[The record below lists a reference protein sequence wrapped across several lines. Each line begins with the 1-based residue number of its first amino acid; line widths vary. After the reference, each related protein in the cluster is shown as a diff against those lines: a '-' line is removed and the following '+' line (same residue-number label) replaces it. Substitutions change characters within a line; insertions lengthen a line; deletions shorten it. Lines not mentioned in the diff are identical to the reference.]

1 MVLAKTRVAL
11 IGWVIV
17 STLVLAACDSNEPK
31 EKKSGQAIV
40 SVNGKEVT
48 TLQLNDEI
56 KRANIRPDQYEAASK
71 QLLEALIVRQLIID
85 EAIRNKLD
93 RTPDVMQA
101 RDRANA
107 QVIAQAYMQGI
118 ASKVA
123 KPTQTEINEYFQGH
137 PEFFSQRKQFDLITV
152 RVATKDL
159 SDELKKTID
168 AAKSLDQV
176 VAWLDKNKVQYFR
189 SLASRSSTDLPP
201 QMAKMLQEK
210 SKDTIFIVNEQ
221 ENSLLI
227 SVNAIKDSPV
237 TLAMAAPQIERFLLN
252 QKYKEATDA
261 EVARLRAAAKIEYLN
276 AAAPVSGNAEKSA
289 VPQVA
294 PTTSPSVTN
303 NLNLTEPT
311 TEGAIERGIMGLK

>member
-1 MVLAKTRVAL
+1 MVLANTRTAL
-11 IGWVIV
+11 TGFMIGFA
-17 STLVLAACDSNEPK
+17 LVLTACDSNEPK
-31 EKKSGQAIV
+31 EKKTGQALV

-48 TLQLNDEI
+48 MLQLNEEI
-56 KRANIRPDQYEAASK
+56 KRANIRPEQYEAASK
-71 QLLEALIVRQLIID
+71 QLLESLIVRQLILD
-85 EAIRNKLD
+85 EAVHNKLD

-118 ASKVA
+118 VSKIA
-123 KPTQTEINEYFQGH
+123 KPTQAEIDEYFQKH

-159 SDELKKTID
+159 SSELKKTID
-168 AAKSLDQV
+168 AAKSVDQV
-176 VAWLDKNKVQYFR
+176 VTWLDKNKVPYLR

-227 SVNAIKDSPV
+227 SVNAIKDSPI
-237 TLAMAAPQIERFLLN
+237 TLAAAAPQIERFLLN

-261 EVARLRAAAKIEYLN
+261 EVTRLRAAAKIEYLN
-276 AAAPVSGNAEKSA
+276 AKAPESSAADKPVVPQAAPNADNA
-289 VPQVA
+289 
-294 PTTSPSVTN
+294 TN

-311 TEGAIERGIMGLK
+311 SNGSIERGIMALK

>member
-1 MVLAKTRVAL
+1 MVLTKTQVAL
-11 IGWVIV
+11 MGLAIV
-17 STLVLAACDSNEPK
+17 STLLLAACDGNAPK
-31 EKKSGQAIV
+31 EKKPGQALV

-71 QLLEALIVRQLIID
+71 QLLESLIVRQLIIE
-85 EAIRNKLD
+85 EAIRSKLD

-107 QVIAQAYMQGI
+107 QVIAQAYIQGI
-118 ASKVA
+118 VSKVT
-123 KPTQTEINEYFQGH
+123 KPTQAEVGEYFQSH

-152 RVATKDL
+152 RIATKDL
-159 SDELKKTID
+159 SEELRKTID

-176 VAWLDKNKVQYFR
+176 IAWLDKNKVQYFR

-210 SKDTIFIVNEQ
+210 SKDTVFIVNEQ

-227 SVNAIKDSPV
+227 SS
-237 TLAMAAPQIERFLLN
+237 MQ
-252 QKYKEATDA
+252 
-261 EVARLRAAAKIEYLN
+261 LRIVL
-276 AAAPVSGNAEKSA
+276 
-289 VPQVA
+289 
-294 PTTSPSVTN
+294 
-303 NLNLTEPT
+303 
-311 TEGAIERGIMGLK
+311 

>member
-1 MVLAKTRVAL
+1 M
-11 IGWVIV
+11 IGFA
-17 STLVLAACDSNEPK
+17 LVLAACDSNEPK
-31 EKKSGQAIV
+31 EKKTGQALV

-48 TLQLNDEI
+48 MLQLNEEI
-56 KRANIRPDQYEAASK
+56 KRANVRPEQYEAASK
-71 QLLEALIVRQLIID
+71 QLLESLIVRQLILD
-85 EAIRNKLD
+85 EAVRNKLD

-118 ASKVA
+118 VSKIA
-123 KPTQTEINEYFQGH
+123 KPTQPEIDEYFQKH

-152 RVATKDL
+152 RVATKDI
-159 SDELKKTID
+159 SSELKKTID
-168 AAKSLDQV
+168 AAKSVDQV
-176 VAWLDKNKVQYFR
+176 VVWLEKNKVEYLR

-227 SVNAIKDSPV
+227 SVNAIKDSPI
-237 TLAMAAPQIERFLLN
+237 TLTAAAPQIERFLLN

-261 EVARLRAAAKIEYLN
+261 EVARLRTAAKIEYLN
-276 AAAPVSGNAEKSA
+276 AKAPESSTADKPA
-289 VPQVA
+289 VPQAA
-294 PTTSPSVTN
+294 PNADNATN
-303 NLNLTEPT
+303 NLNLTEPAS
-311 TEGAIERGIMGLK
+311 GSSIERGIMGLK

>member
-1 MVLAKTRVAL
+1 MVLSRMRVAL
-11 IGWVIV
+11 IGLAIV
-17 STLVLAACDSNEPK
+17 SILVLVACDSNELK
-31 EKKSGQAIV
+31 EKKPGQALV

-48 TLQLNDEI
+48 TLQLNEEI
-56 KRANIRPDQYEAASK
+56 KRANIRPGNYEVVSQ
-71 QLLEALIVRQLIID
+71 QLLESLIVRQLIVD

-93 RTPDVMQA
+93 RTPDIMQA

-107 QVIAQAYMQGI
+107 QAIAQAYMQGI
-118 ASKVA
+118 ANKVA
-123 KPTQTEINEYFQGH
+123 KPNQMEINEYFQNH
-137 PEFFSQRKQFDLITV
+137 PEFFSRRKQFDLIIV
-152 RVATKDL
+152 RVATEDL

-176 VAWLDKNKVQYFR
+176 VAWLDKNKLQYFR

-221 ENSLLI
+221 EHSLLI
-227 SVNAIKDSPV
+227 SVSAIKDSPV

-261 EVARLRAAAKIEYLN
+261 EIARLRAAAKIEYLS
-276 AAAPVSGNAEKSA
+276 AAAPVSGVEKSV

-294 PTTSPSVTN
+294 PTTSPDITN
-303 NLNLTEPT
+303 NLKMPDPASES
-311 TEGAIERGIMGLK
+311 AIERGIMGLK

>member
-1 MVLAKTRVAL
+1 MNQKKKKT
-11 IGWVIV
+11 
-17 STLVLAACDSNEPK
+17 
-31 EKKSGQAIV
+31 GQALV

-48 TLQLNDEI
+48 MLQLNEEI
-56 KRANIRPDQYEAASK
+56 KRANVRPEQYEAASK
-71 QLLEALIVRQLIID
+71 QLLESLIVRQLILD
-85 EAIRNKLD
+85 EAIQNKLD

-118 ASKVA
+118 VSKIA
-123 KPTQTEINEYFQGH
+123 KPTQAEIDEYFQKH

-159 SDELKKTID
+159 SSELKKTID
-168 AAKSLDQV
+168 AAKSVDQV
-176 VAWLDKNKVQYFR
+176 VTWLDKNKVPYLR

-227 SVNAIKDSPV
+227 SVNAIKDSPI
-237 TLAMAAPQIERFLLN
+237 TLAAAAPQIERFLLN

-261 EVARLRAAAKIEYLN
+261 EVTRLRAAAKIEYLN
-276 AAAPVSGNAEKSA
+276 AKAPESSAADKPVVPQAAPNADNA
-289 VPQVA
+289 
-294 PTTSPSVTN
+294 TN

-311 TEGAIERGIMGLK
+311 SNGSIERGIMGLK

>member
-1 MVLAKTRVAL
+1 MVLANTRTAL
-11 IGWVIV
+11 IGFTIGFA
-17 STLVLAACDSNEPK
+17 LVLAACDSNEPK
-31 EKKSGQAIV
+31 EKKTGQALV

-48 TLQLNDEI
+48 MLQLNEEI
-56 KRANIRPDQYEAASK
+56 KRANVRPEQYEAASK
-71 QLLEALIVRQLIID
+71 QLLESLIVRQLILD
-85 EAIRNKLD
+85 EAVSNKLD

-118 ASKVA
+118 VSKIA
-123 KPTQTEINEYFQGH
+123 KPSQAEIDEYFQKH

-159 SDELKKTID
+159 SSELKKTID
-168 AAKSLDQV
+168 AAKSVDQV
-176 VAWLDKNKVQYFR
+176 VTWLDKNKVPYQR

-227 SVNAIKDSPV
+227 SVNAIKDSPIA
-237 TLAMAAPQIERFLLN
+237 LAVAAPQIERFLLN

-261 EVARLRAAAKIEYLN
+261 EVARLRTAAKIEYLN
-276 AAAPVSGNAEKSA
+276 AKAPESSAAEKQAAPQAAPSADNA
-289 VPQVA
+289 
-294 PTTSPSVTN
+294 TN
-303 NLNLTEPT
+303 NLNLTEP
-311 TEGAIERGIMGLK
+311 ASDSSIERGIMGLK

>member
-1 MVLAKTRVAL
+1 MVLANTRTAL
-11 IGWVIV
+11 IGFMIGFA
-17 STLVLAACDSNEPK
+17 LVLAACDSNEPK
-31 EKKSGQAIV
+31 EKKNGQALV

-48 TLQLNDEI
+48 MLQLNEEI
-56 KRANIRPDQYEAASK
+56 KRANVRPEQYEAASK
-71 QLLEALIVRQLIID
+71 QLLESLIVRQLILD
-85 EAIRNKLD
+85 EAVRNKLD

-118 ASKVA
+118 ASKIA
-123 KPTQTEINEYFQGH
+123 KPTQPEIDEYFQKH

-152 RVATKDL
+152 RVTTKDL
-159 SDELKKTID
+159 SSELKKTID
-168 AAKSLDQV
+168 AAKSVDQV
-176 VAWLDKNKVQYFR
+176 VTWLDKNKVPYLR

-227 SVNAIKDSPV
+227 SVNAIKDSPI
-237 TLAMAAPQIERFLLN
+237 TLAAAAPQIERFLLN

-261 EVARLRAAAKIEYLN
+261 EVTRLRAAAKIEYLN
-276 AAAPVSGNAEKSA
+276 AKAPESSAADKPVVPQAAPNADNA
-289 VPQVA
+289 
-294 PTTSPSVTN
+294 TN
-303 NLNLTEPT
+303 NLNLTEPISNSS
-311 TEGAIERGIMGLK
+311 IERGIMGLK

>member
-1 MVLAKTRVAL
+1 MVLANTRTAL
-11 IGWVIV
+11 IGFMIGFA
-17 STLVLAACDSNEPK
+17 LVLAACDSNEPK
-31 EKKSGQAIV
+31 EKKTGQALV

-48 TLQLNDEI
+48 MLQLNEEI
-56 KRANIRPDQYEAASK
+56 KRANVRPEQYEAASK
-71 QLLEALIVRQLIID
+71 QLLESLIVRQLILD
-85 EAIRNKLD
+85 EAVRNKLD

-118 ASKVA
+118 VSKIA
-123 KPTQTEINEYFQGH
+123 KPTQPEIDEYFQKH

-152 RVATKDL
+152 RVATKDI
-159 SDELKKTID
+159 SSELKKTID
-168 AAKSLDQV
+168 AAKSVDQV
-176 VAWLDKNKVQYFR
+176 VVWLEKNKVEYLR

-227 SVNAIKDSPV
+227 SVNAIKDSPI
-237 TLAMAAPQIERFLLN
+237 TLTAAAPQIERFLLN

-261 EVARLRAAAKIEYLN
+261 EVARLRTAAKIEYLN
-276 AAAPVSGNAEKSA
+276 AKAPESSTADKSVVPQAAPNADNA
-289 VPQVA
+289 
-294 PTTSPSVTN
+294 TN
-303 NLNLTEPT
+303 NLNLTEPAS
-311 TEGAIERGIMGLK
+311 GSSIERGIMGLK

>member
-1 MVLAKTRVAL
+1 MVLANKRMAL
-11 IGWVIV
+11 IGVVIG
-17 STLVLAACDSNEPK
+17 SALVLTACDNNEPK
-31 EKKSGQAIV
+31 EKKPGQALV

-48 TLQLNDEI
+48 MLQLNDEI
-56 KRANIRPDQYEAASK
+56 KRANVRPDQFEAASK
-71 QLLEALIVRQLIID
+71 QLLESLIVRQLIID
-85 EAIRNKLD
+85 EAVSNKLD

-118 ASKVA
+118 VSKVA
-123 KPTQTEINEYFQGH
+123 KPSQAEIDEYFQKH

-152 RVATKDL
+152 RIATKDL
-159 SDELKKTID
+159 GKELKATID

-176 VAWLDKNKVQYFR
+176 AAWLDKNKVQYVR
-189 SLASRSSTDLPP
+189 SLASRNSTDLPP

-210 SKDTIFIVNEQ
+210 SKETIFIINEQ

-237 TLAMAAPQIERFLLN
+237 TLAVAAPQIERFLLN

-276 AAAPVSGNAEKSA
+276 AKTSASSNVEKAAIPQAAPTASSDV
-289 VPQVA
+289 
-294 PTTSPSVTN
+294 TS
-303 NLNLTEPT
+303 NLNPVEPAI
-311 TEGAIERGIMGLK
+311 EGSIERGIMGLK

>member
-1 MVLAKTRVAL
+1 MVLANTRTAL
-11 IGWVIV
+11 IGFMIGFA
-17 STLVLAACDSNEPK
+17 LVLAACDSDEPK
-31 EKKSGQAIV
+31 EKKNGQALV

-48 TLQLNDEI
+48 MLQLNEEI
-56 KRANIRPDQYEAASK
+56 KRANVRPEQYEAASK
-71 QLLEALIVRQLIID
+71 QLLESLIVRQLILD
-85 EAIRNKLD
+85 EAVRNKLD

-118 ASKVA
+118 ASKLA
-123 KPTQTEINEYFQGH
+123 KPTQPEIDEYFQKH

-152 RVATKDL
+152 RVATKDI
-159 SDELKKTID
+159 SSELKKTID
-168 AAKSLDQV
+168 AAKSVDQV
-176 VAWLDKNKVQYFR
+176 VAWLEKNKVAYLR

-227 SVNAIKDSPV
+227 SVNAIKDSPI
-237 TLAMAAPQIERFLLN
+237 TLAAAAPQIERFLLN

-261 EVARLRAAAKIEYLN
+261 EVTRLRTAAKIEYLN
-276 AAAPVSGNAEKSA
+276 AKAPESSAADKTA
-289 VPQVA
+289 VPQAA
-294 PTTSPSVTN
+294 PNADNSTS
-303 NLNLTEPT
+303 NLNLTEPAS
-311 TEGAIERGIMGLK
+311 GSSIERGIMGLK

>member
-1 MVLAKTRVAL
+1 MVLANTRTAL
-11 IGWVIV
+11 IGFMIGFA
-17 STLVLAACDSNEPK
+17 LVLAACDSNEPK
-31 EKKSGQAIV
+31 EKKNGQALV

-48 TLQLNDEI
+48 MLQLNEEI
-56 KRANIRPDQYEAASK
+56 KRANVRPEQYEAASK
-71 QLLEALIVRQLIID
+71 QLLESLIVRQLILD
-85 EAIRNKLD
+85 EAVRNKLD

-118 ASKVA
+118 ASKIA
-123 KPTQTEINEYFQGH
+123 KPTQPEIDEYFQKH

-152 RVATKDL
+152 RVATKDI
-159 SDELKKTID
+159 SSELKKTID
-168 AAKSLDQV
+168 AAKSVDQV
-176 VAWLDKNKVQYFR
+176 VAWLEKNKVAYLR

-227 SVNAIKDSPV
+227 SVNAIKDSPI
-237 TLAMAAPQIERFLLN
+237 TLAAAAPQIERFLLN

-261 EVARLRAAAKIEYLN
+261 EVTRLRTAAKIEYLN
-276 AAAPVSGNAEKSA
+276 AKAPESSTADKAA
-289 VPQVA
+289 VPQAA
-294 PTTSPSVTN
+294 PNADNATS
-303 NLNLTEPT
+303 NLNLTEPAS
-311 TEGAIERGIMGLK
+311 GSSIERGIMGLK

>member
-1 MVLAKTRVAL
+1 MVLANTRTAL
-11 IGWVIV
+11 IGFMIGFA
-17 STLVLAACDSNEPK
+17 LVLAACDSNEPK
-31 EKKSGQAIV
+31 EKKTGQALV

-48 TLQLNDEI
+48 MLQLNEEI
-56 KRANIRPDQYEAASK
+56 KRANVRPEQYEAASK
-71 QLLEALIVRQLIID
+71 QLLESLVVRQLILD

-118 ASKVA
+118 VSKIA
-123 KPTQTEINEYFQGH
+123 KPTQAEIDEYFQKH
-137 PEFFSQRKQFDLITV
+137 PEFFAQRKQFDLITV

-159 SDELKKTID
+159 SSELKKTID
-168 AAKSLDQV
+168 AAKSVDQV
-176 VAWLDKNKVQYFR
+176 VAWLEKNKVPYLR

-227 SVNAIKDSPV
+227 SVNAIKDSPI
-237 TLAMAAPQIERFLLN
+237 TLAAAAPQIERFLLN

-261 EVARLRAAAKIEYLN
+261 EVTRLRAAAKIEYLN
-276 AAAPVSGNAEKSA
+276 AKAPESSAADKPVVPQAAPNADNA
-289 VPQVA
+289 
-294 PTTSPSVTN
+294 TN

-311 TEGAIERGIMGLK
+311 SNGSIERGIMGLK

>member
-1 MVLAKTRVAL
+1 MVLANTRTAL
-11 IGWVIV
+11 IGFTIGFA
-17 STLVLAACDSNEPK
+17 LVLAACDSNEPK
-31 EKKSGQAIV
+31 EKKTGQALV

-48 TLQLNDEI
+48 MLQLNEEI
-56 KRANIRPDQYEAASK
+56 KRANVRPEQYEAASK
-71 QLLEALIVRQLIID
+71 QLLESLIVRQLILD
-85 EAIRNKLD
+85 EAVRNKLD

-118 ASKVA
+118 VSKIA
-123 KPTQTEINEYFQGH
+123 KPSQAEIDEYFQKH

-159 SDELKKTID
+159 SSELKKTID
-168 AAKSLDQV
+168 AAKSVDQV
-176 VAWLDKNKVQYFR
+176 VTWLDKNKFPYLR

-227 SVNAIKDSPV
+227 SVNAIKDSPI
-237 TLAMAAPQIERFLLN
+237 TLAVAAPQIERFLLN

-261 EVARLRAAAKIEYLN
+261 EVARLRTAAKIEYLN
-276 AAAPVSGNAEKSA
+276 AKAPESSVAEKLA
-289 VPQVA
+289 VPNSDNA
-294 PTTSPSVTN
+294 TN
-303 NLNLTEPT
+303 NLNLTEP
-311 TEGAIERGIMGLK
+311 ASDSSIERGIMGLK

>member
-11 IGWVIV
+11 IGSVIV
-17 STLVLAACDSNEPK
+17 STLILAACDSNEPK
-31 EKKSGQAIV
+31 EKKAGQALV

-56 KRANIRPDQYEAASK
+56 KRANVRPDQYEAASK
-71 QLLEALIVRQLIID
+71 QLLESLVVRQLIID

-118 ASKVA
+118 ASKVV
-123 KPTQTEINEYFQGH
+123 KPTQTEINQYFQDH

-201 QMAKMLQEK
+201 QMAKILQEK

-276 AAAPVSGNAEKSA
+276 AAAPSSNAEKSA
-289 VPQVA
+289 VSQSA
-294 PTTSPSVTN
+294 PTTSPNVTN
-303 NLNLTEPT
+303 NLNLTEPAA
-311 TEGAIERGIMGLK
+311 EGSIERGIMGLK

>member
-1 MVLAKTRVAL
+1 MVLANTRTAL
-11 IGWVIV
+11 IGFTIGFA
-17 STLVLAACDSNEPK
+17 LVLAACDSNEPK
-31 EKKSGQAIV
+31 EKKTGQALV

-48 TLQLNDEI
+48 MLQLNEEI
-56 KRANIRPDQYEAASK
+56 KRANVRPEQYEAASK
-71 QLLEALIVRQLIID
+71 QLLESLIVRQLILD
-85 EAIRNKLD
+85 EAVRNKLD

-118 ASKVA
+118 VSKIA
-123 KPTQTEINEYFQGH
+123 KPSQAEIDEYFQKH

-159 SDELKKTID
+159 SSELKKIID
-168 AAKSLDQV
+168 AAKSVDQV
-176 VAWLDKNKVQYFR
+176 VTWLDKNKVPYQR

-227 SVNAIKDSPV
+227 SVNAIKDSPI
-237 TLAMAAPQIERFLLN
+237 TLAVAAPQIERFLLN
-252 QKYKEATDA
+252 QKYKEVTDA
-261 EVARLRAAAKIEYLN
+261 EVARLRTAAKIEYLN
-276 AAAPVSGNAEKSA
+276 AKAPESSAAEKKA
-289 VPQVA
+289 VPQAA
-294 PTTSPSVTN
+294 PSADNATN
-303 NLNLTEPT
+303 NLNLTEP
-311 TEGAIERGIMGLK
+311 ASDSSIERGIMGLK

>member
-1 MVLAKTRVAL
+1 M
-11 IGWVIV
+11 IGFA
-17 STLVLAACDSNEPK
+17 LVLAACDSNEPK
-31 EKKSGQAIV
+31 EKKTGQALV

-48 TLQLNDEI
+48 MLQLNEEI
-56 KRANIRPDQYEAASK
+56 KRANVRPEQYEAASK
-71 QLLEALIVRQLIID
+71 QLLESLIVRQLILD
-85 EAIRNKLD
+85 EAVRNKLD

-118 ASKVA
+118 VSKIA
-123 KPTQTEINEYFQGH
+123 KPTQPEIDEYFQKH

-152 RVATKDL
+152 RVATKDI
-159 SDELKKTID
+159 SSELKKTID
-168 AAKSLDQV
+168 AAKSVDQV
-176 VAWLDKNKVQYFR
+176 VVWLEKNKVEYLR

-227 SVNAIKDSPV
+227 SVNAIKDSPI
-237 TLAMAAPQIERFLLN
+237 TLTAAAPQIERFLLN

-261 EVARLRAAAKIEYLN
+261 EVARLRTAAKIEYLN
-276 AAAPVSGNAEKSA
+276 AKAPESSTADKSVVPQAAPNADNA
-289 VPQVA
+289 
-294 PTTSPSVTN
+294 TN
-303 NLNLTEPT
+303 NLNLTEPAS
-311 TEGAIERGIMGLK
+311 GSSIERGIMGLK